1 MGDSIPFILPITWNA
16 TGNVNKDT
24 NTMTR
29 RMKVSTFITTKT
41 GSKGGTVEHSA
52 VEFVLF
58 DVMRSSRCKRHTASL
73 H

>member
-1 MGDSIPFILPITWNA
+1 M

-58 DVMRSSRCKRHTASL
+58 DVMRSSS
-73 H
+73 